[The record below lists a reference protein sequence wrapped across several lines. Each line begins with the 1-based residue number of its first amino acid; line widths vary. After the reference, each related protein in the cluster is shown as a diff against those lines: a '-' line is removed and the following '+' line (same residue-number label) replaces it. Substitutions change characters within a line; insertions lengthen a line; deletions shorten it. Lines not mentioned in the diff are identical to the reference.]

1 MNSSMGTLYCVS
13 ENECKSDTINFQ
25 IQYTTYVQ
33 KKFSHH
39 IKLQNTT
46 DWLIPSICISTMETP
61 FPTDTSQHLNLLL
74 CFECCW
80 LCLECGKATKVEIEN
95 SEVEQ
100 KLQATQVTRQ
110 RINTFYSIDR

>member
-1 MNSSMGTLYCVS
+1 MGTLYYVRM
-13 ENECKSDTINFQ
+13 NECKSATINFQ

-39 IKLQNTT
+39 SKLQKTT

-80 LCLECGKATKVEIEN
+80 LCLEFGKAIKVEIEN

-100 KLQATQVTRQ
+100 KLQTTEVTTY
-110 RINTFYSIDR
+110 RINTFYSIDW